1 MCFYIPILHLH
12 CGCTTFELPVP
23 NPCRDALKNSTPCL
37 YIPEPVSRPMSL
49 DSVPGLSYTPSTVS
63 QRSDSSWQTR
73 GSASS
78 LIAPNYQHPIDAFK
92 EDDVVKELTLCPFH
106 EEDWLERDMQESG
119 REKVGLAHRFLVE
132 KRRLRRL
139 RKQME
144 ETGRGKGEERKR
156 KREEDSPEREHQP
169 HLWQYY
175 GWA

>member
-1 MCFYIPILHLH
+1 MCYYIPILHLH

-23 NPCRDALKNSTPCL
+23 NPCRDALKNSMPCL
-37 YIPEPVSRPMSL
+37 YIPEPVSRPTSL
-49 DSVPGLSYTPSTVS
+49 DSAPGLSYTPSTVS

-144 ETGRGKGEERKR
+144 EMGRGKGEDRKR
-156 KREEDSPEREHQP
+156 KREEDSPERKYKP
-169 HLWQYY
+169 HLWQF
-175 GWA
+175 